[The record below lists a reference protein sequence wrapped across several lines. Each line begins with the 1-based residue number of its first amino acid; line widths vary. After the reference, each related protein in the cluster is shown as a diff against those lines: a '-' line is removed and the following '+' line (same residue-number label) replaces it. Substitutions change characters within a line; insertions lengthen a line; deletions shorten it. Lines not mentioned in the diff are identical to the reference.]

1 MSETSE
7 ENKDRWAIHL
17 LSTHSFLSIL
27 AIQVICIPIHVAINR
42 PVEVVV

>member
-7 ENKDRWAIHL
+7 ENKDRWAIQFIH

-27 AIQVICIPIHVAINR
+27 AIQVICTAINR
-42 PVEVVV
+42 PVEVVI

>member
-17 LSTHSFLSIL
+17 STHSFLSIL
-27 AIQVICIPIHVAINR
+27 AIQVNCTAIHVAINH